1 MRRLQT
7 KNVNVVCEHQTS
19 NEKLKTLNMKIVTED
34 ILDQVVER
42 FDDSDAAY
50 ESAVETMEQEQPV
63 LLGYLFSEEFEAFT
77 QEEKEYVLLLSTI
90 IWSALKEAN
99 GGTVPP
105 MTQKALVEM
114 EEQNWA
120 KLEGIS
126 TQHFHERINVFFE
139 DYAQEDLLAF
149 VEDALADD
157 EEDPMVTKEAREAI
171 FVTLKTVID
180 CLAAA

>member
-1 MRRLQT
+1 
-7 KNVNVVCEHQTS
+7 
-19 NEKLKTLNMKIVTED
+19 MKIVTED
-34 ILDQVVER
+34 ILDSVVER

-50 ESAVETMEQEQPV
+50 ESAVEALEQEQPV

-90 IWSALKEAN
+90 IWSAIKEAN
-99 GGTVPP
+99 GGTVAAV
-105 MTQKALVEM
+105 TEKALMEV

-120 KLEGIS
+120 KLEGI
-126 TQHFHERINVFFE
+126 TIPHFHERMDVFF
-139 DYAQEDLLAF
+139 DNYAQEDLLAF

>member
-1 MRRLQT
+1 
-7 KNVNVVCEHQTS
+7 
-19 NEKLKTLNMKIVTED
+19 MKIVTED
-34 ILDQVVER
+34 ILDSVVER

-50 ESAVETMEQEQPV
+50 ESAVEALEQEQPV

-90 IWSALKEAN
+90 IWNSIKEAN
-99 GGTVPP
+99 DGTLPQV
-105 MTQKALVEM
+105 TEKALVEA

-120 KLEGIS
+120 KLEGI
-126 TQHFHERINVFFE
+126 TTTHFHERMDVFF
-139 DYAQEDLLAF
+139 DNYAQEDLLAF